1 MQTTCIY
8 VGKQTCVM
16 YRKKQEK
23 NENHV
28 RMKLHTPKHSQIKTN
43 KCNKLMW
50 KLSFHGIVYASALHF
65 RLKNLRQWNFVV
77 HHKEHS
83 FLV

>member
-43 KCNKLMW
+43 KMQQTNVEAVF
-50 KLSFHGIVYASALHF
+50 S
-65 RLKNLRQWNFVV
+65 WNCVCLCTTCQVKKSKTMEFCGPP
-77 HHKEHS
+77 
-83 FLV
+83 

>member
-28 RMKLHTPKHSQIKTN
+28 RMKLHNPKHSQIKTN
-43 KCNKLMW
+43 KMQQTYVEAVFSRNCVSLCTT
-50 KLSFHGIVYASALHF
+50 F
-65 RLKNLRQWNFVV
+65 RVIKKSKTMEFCGPP
-77 HHKEHS
+77 
-83 FLV
+83 